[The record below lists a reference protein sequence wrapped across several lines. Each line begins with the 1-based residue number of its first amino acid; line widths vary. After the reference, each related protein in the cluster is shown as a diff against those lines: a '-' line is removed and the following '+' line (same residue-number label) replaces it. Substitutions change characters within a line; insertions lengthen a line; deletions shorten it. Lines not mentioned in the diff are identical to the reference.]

1 MANSRPVQFVHYA
14 LCGHSTPVRGTG
26 ATVNRLCQSCA
37 DNGRRYTGL
46 GMITLERLLG
56 RRPTGYQSN
65 TQGESHD

>member
-1 MANSRPVQFVHYA
+1 VANSRPIQFVHYA
-14 LCGHSTPVRGTG
+14 MCGHSTPVRGSG

-56 RRPTGYQSN
+56 RRPTGYLLK
-65 TQGESHD
+65 THEESPQ